1 MTIDVRA
8 LLEQLRAASQYERT
22 DVLWMFGRN
31 DPATREALLAV
42 RRHGPGRLRAGALQA
57 LACVAGEPGLDP
69 ADVALVERLVRVRL
83 HQDDPSLLSGCWLRW
98 WSVRSNDQAAVMASI
113 GLHDP
118 RPVTFE
124 LANTVLETIEHCR
137 EGQPLVYVSPASDG
151 WTTITGPWCD
161 VFNELPDHPGR
172 PAEARATVE
181 RLSAEFGEAHAFY
194 NGERDGGSTWLV
206 ARDGAT
212 VRTFDLNDAE
222 GCTGEP
228 LAFEQEWMDA
238 NGLPGRPEDHF
249 DDIYLP
255 DPFYDFFPAPII
267 AAEISDTPC
276 WSVPADH
283 RLGLP
288 VIATLPGFSGAAPF
302 PPTTYT
308 I

>member
-8 LLEQLRAASQYERT
+8 LLEQLRTAGPYDRI
-22 DVLWMFGRN
+22 DVLGLFAPD

-42 RRHGPGRLRAGALQA
+42 RRHGPGRLRASALHA
-57 LACVAGEPGLDP
+57 LAHVAGEPGLDP
-69 ADVALVERLVRVRL
+69 ADVALVERLVRIRL
-83 HQDDPSLLSGCWLRW
+83 HLDAPRLLSGCWLRW
-98 WSVRSNDQAAVMASI
+98 WCVRSDDPTAVMASI

-118 RPVTFE
+118 RPVTFG
-124 LANTVLETIEHCR
+124 LADSVLETIEHCR
-137 EGQPLVYVSPASDG
+137 AGQPLVFVGPARDG

-161 VFNELPDHPGR
+161 VFNELPDHPAR

-194 NGERDGGSTWLV
+194 DGERDDGSAWLV

-212 VRTFDLNDAE
+212 VRTFDLNDAA

-228 LAFEQEWMDA
+228 LAFELKWMDA
-238 NGLPGRPEDHF
+238 NGLSGRPEDHF
-249 DDIYLP
+249 DDVDLP
-255 DPFYDFFPAPII
+255 EPFYDFFPAPVI
-267 AAEISDTPC
+267 AAEISDIPC
-276 WSVPADH
+276 WSVPTDQ

-302 PPTTYT
+302 PPAVYT